1 MTTSGIEVTDISS
14 TMHPAVRDAA
24 MQYAAEDK
32 ATARITL
39 ENAVKRNP
47 EEKRLWLLL
56 LDLNRLESRWPDYE
70 QAAAEYRKNFGQEP
84 PQDRARREFEA
95 KLPEMLRAGGAACWT
110 LGGPIDGTVVTTIA
124 KIQEASTHHVV
135 LHIDV
140 SRVTSADATGCALL
154 RDALTQLLEKGNGLV
169 LTGTDNLHRVLS
181 KSHYADASARASWQ
195 LTLLVKRIMNDRM
208 GFERT
213 ALEFALF
220 SSTAAPDWEPVMM
233 PKPDSPDAQ
242 ERRGEPRYVAR
253 EHVALQ
259 GIIDTGNNS
268 QFEALRQFAEANQYV
283 NIDLSG
289 VERLAFEPATKLAE
303 IIHDAVSADKLVRL
317 IRPNQLVLVLLELL
331 NLGSAATIVAPSV

>member
-1 MTTSGIEVTDISS
+1 
-14 TMHPAVRDAA
+14 
-24 MQYAAEDK
+24 
-32 ATARITL
+32 
-39 ENAVKRNP
+39 
-47 EEKRLWLLL
+47 
-56 LDLNRLESRWPDYE
+56 
-70 QAAAEYRKNFGQEP
+70 
-84 PQDRARREFEA
+84 
-95 KLPEMLRAGGAACWT
+95 
-110 LGGPIDGTVVTTIA
+110 
-124 KIQEASTHHVV
+124 
-135 LHIDV
+135 
-140 SRVTSADATGCALL
+140 
-154 RDALTQLLEKGNGLV
+154 
-169 LTGTDNLHRVLS
+169 
-181 KSHYADASARASWQ
+181 
-195 LTLLVKRIMNDRM
+195 
-208 GFERT
+208 
-213 ALEFALF
+213 
-220 SSTAAPDWEPVMM
+220 MM